1 RWSFPSFDH
10 VMWRNNL
17 EDLPR
22 VSEGAL
28 EALCA
33 SETPSSRQ
41 RSKSYAFATEA
52 YTLPSSVMTN
62 VCDSRLGVV
71 YAKATCFR
79 SQKKTGVPYKIQVAF
94 RLDTGAVTGATCECP
109 AGASGACSH
118 ILATLR
124 LIILL
129 KTKGYKETPPE
140 LSCTELPQQWRRPRR
155 QGIRPMS
162 VQDVD
167 WRSPREGGMPTPMPV
182 RLFDACAKKQDEQ
195 RQLELLHEL
204 GRTLQ
209 SLGNQDFG
217 AVLLAARG
225 PLTDTKLGPAP
236 AGSPLSYQQAMLPSG
251 YKTWTSANISA
262 GIGLATSVP
271 ELSLFDG
278 TRQHTFSGTFS
289 AEEWQ
294 ILTGIEVSPESARE
308 LELNSRQQGRSAHWR
323 DARRHRLTA
332 SSFGR
337 GSKRE
342 QWTETGLR
350 NLIEPKDIS
359 HVRAV
364 QYGLRNESLA
374 ADRYTAVM
382 TNFKHN
388 VSLQH
393 CGLVVNPGFPW
404 LGATPDRL
412 VYDPEELSY
421 GVLEIKCPY
430 SLKDT
435 EPDYARMQNFYITF
449 NENDEPHLDRDHD
462 HYAQVLGQ
470 MALTGCR
477 WGDFVVCS
485 EKWIV
490 VERIRFNFQDWVE
503 MRQKLDDFYFRHMLP
518 YVARK

>member
-1 RWSFPSFDH
+1 
-10 VMWRNNL
+10 M
-17 EDLPR
+17 
-22 VSEGAL
+22 
-28 EALCA
+28 
-33 SETPSSRQ
+33 PSSRQ

-62 VCDSRLGVV
+62 VCDS
-71 YAKATCFR
+71 
-79 SQKKTGVPYKIQVAF
+79 
-94 RLDTGAVTGATCECP
+94 
-109 AGASGACSH
+109 SH

-129 KTKGYKETPPE
+129 KTNGYKETPPE

-155 QGIRPMS
+155 QGIRPS

-167 WRSPREGGMPTPMPV
+167 WRSPREGGVPTPKPV

-209 SLGNQDFG
+209 SLGNQDLG

-236 AGSPLSYQQAMLPSG
+236 AGSQLSYQQAMLPSG

-278 TRQHTFSGTFS
+278 TPQHTFSGMFS

-294 ILTGIEVSPESARE
+294 ILTESAAYGNRR
-308 LELNSRQQGRSAHWR
+308 RQYNT
-323 DARRHRLTA
+323 L
-332 SSFGR
+332 
-337 GSKRE
+337 
-342 QWTETGLR
+342 
-350 NLIEPKDIS
+350 
-359 HVRAV
+359 
-364 QYGLRNESLA
+364 
-374 ADRYTAVM
+374 
-382 TNFKHN
+382 
-388 VSLQH
+388 
-393 CGLVVNPGFPW
+393 
-404 LGATPDRL
+404 LGWL

-430 SLKDT
+430 SIKDT

-449 NENDEPHLDRDHD
+449 NENDESHLDRDHD
-462 HYAQVLGQ
+462 HYAQLLSQLFTFITKSCYFSLLLVNYTCKMLG
-470 MALTGCR
+470 
-477 WGDFVVCS
+477 FCS
-485 EKWIV
+485 
-490 VERIRFNFQDWVE
+490 
-503 MRQKLDDFYFRHMLP
+503 M
-518 YVARK
+518 